1 VAKIVVKLV
10 RSTVGRMQSHRRV
23 VHALGL
29 KKVNSTAKH
38 EKTPQ
43 IMGMI
48 RKVGYLL
55 EWEEVSE

>member
-1 VAKIVVKLV
+1 
-10 RSTVGRMQSHRRV
+10 MQSHRRV